1 MDQQMGEPQQEAMP
15 LQDHQKDGSQEKAK
29 DKERDEP
36 HQEHKPQDEE
46 EEKPGAHQDLQE
58 GDKDEPHEELQEELQ
73 DAPHEEAKDAN
84 QEAQEEPKDDPQ
96 KDEPLVEAASHA
108 TQDEAEAEGGTPH
121 GVCKLRLVSTN
132 ASWPK
137 PRKTLQ
143 SSYRKLAGGLL
154 LVPSGTSREAI
165 RMGPDIDSMWLC
177 SRVARNP

>member
-15 LQDHQKDGSQEKAK
+15 FQDHQKDGSQEKAK
-29 DKERDEP
+29 DEERDEP
-36 HQEHKPQDEE
+36 HQEDKDEE
-46 EEKPGAHQDLQE
+46 EEKPGAHQHLQE
-58 GDKDEPHEELQEELQ
+58 GDKDEPHEELQEELK

-96 KDEPLVEAASHA
+96 KALVDSASNAA
-108 TQDEAEAEGGTPH
+108 QDEAEAEGGTPN

-154 LVPSGTSREAI
+154 LAPSGTSREAI
-165 RMGPDIDSMWLC
+165 RMVPDIASMWLC